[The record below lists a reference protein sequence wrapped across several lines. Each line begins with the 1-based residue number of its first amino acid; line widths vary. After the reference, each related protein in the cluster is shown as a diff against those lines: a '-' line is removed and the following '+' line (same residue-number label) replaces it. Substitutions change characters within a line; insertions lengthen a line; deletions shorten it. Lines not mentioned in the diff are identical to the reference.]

1 VRRRR
6 WVAVGAAAAVA
17 AAIGVG
23 LTWTTWLHPPAPSV
37 PTCRQ
42 TLTAPV
48 NLAVQSAFATLWNQR
63 HTNVV
68 ETRDSSTCY
77 FDASSGFS
85 EAAEAERGSPRSRSL
100 EMHIVQEAPRWFQAR
115 QAGCRPPSNT
125 TGFADERGLGD
136 EAFGCWATHEQGP
149 FTYVDR
155 YLYFRLGN
163 RSFLVTLGGANYGP
177 QSAVEDIP
185 QLHTDLQQN
194 ARCIAEAL
202 ARRFD
207 APLAQTCAGTARDM

>member
-6 WVAVGAAAAVA
+6 WVAVGAAAAIA

-23 LTWTTWLHPPAPSV
+23 LTLTTWLHPRAPSV

-42 TLTAPV
+42 ALTAPV
-48 NLAVQSAFATLWNQR
+48 NEAVQLAFATLWNQR
-63 HTNVV
+63 HTDVV

-100 EMHIVQEAPRWFQAR
+100 EMHFVQEHPRWFQAR

-136 EAFGCWATHEQGP
+136 EAFSCWATHEHGP

-155 YLYFRLGN
+155 YLYFRVGN

-185 QLHTDLQQN
+185 QLHTDLEQN

>member
-1 VRRRR
+1 MRRRR

-17 AAIGVG
+17 AAIAVG
-23 LTWTTWLHPPAPSV
+23 LALTAWFDRPAPSV
-37 PTCRQ
+37 PNCRQ

-48 NLAVQSAFATLWNQR
+48 TEAVRSAFATLWNQR
-63 HTNVV
+63 HTDVV

-77 FDASSGFS
+77 FDASSAFS
-85 EAAEAERGSPRSRSL
+85 DATSAERGTPRSRSL
-100 EMHIVQEAPRWFQAR
+100 SLHLVQEDPRWFQAR

-136 EAFGCWATHEQGP
+136 EAFSCWATHEQGP

-155 YLYFRLGN
+155 YLYFRVGN
-163 RSFLVTLGGANYGP
+163 LSFLVTLGGANYGP
-177 QSAVEDIP
+177 QSAIEDIP
-185 QLHTDLQQN
+185 QLRTDLQQN
-194 ARCIAEAL
+194 TRCIAEAL
-202 ARRFD
+202 AKRFD